1 MGRAR
6 NGDDGMKGVAK
17 MREAM
22 RAVPRKTA
30 VAAALLVL
38 AVTAGL
44 LYLVGGRG
52 DHGVVL
58 PERPVV
64 SGVEVM
70 TVSPADEETF
80 AEAMGTI
87 RALHLA
93 PVAPQVMGRVL
104 SVNFAEGSRVEKG
117 AVLAVID
124 DAHAAAQLA
133 SAEGMVAEARA
144 AVAEAEAAIAQAEA
158 ARSLAKRTY
167 ERYRRLHEEKVV
179 TSQEFDEVE
188 AKRTMALKEHE
199 RALEKRAQAQAKI
212 AQAQGQASAART
224 MHSYAKVK
232 APFAGIITEKR
243 IETGS
248 LAVPGQPIALLEDT
262 SRYRLEAA
270 VPEAYLPDL
279 AAGTPVEVV
288 LDAMAGRPVPATISE
303 VVPSVDPA
311 SRTFIVKAD
320 VAGPGLRSGL
330 FGRLRFPTGTGT
342 VLAVPQGAVAHLGG
356 YEGVF
361 LVTPDNVARLVI
373 VTTGRRMDDRVEI
386 LSGIEPGARIAVAPQ
401 GRLEDGV
408 RVEVRQ

>member
-1 MGRAR
+1 
-6 NGDDGMKGVAK
+6 MKGVET
-17 MREAM
+17 MRKALS
-22 RAVPRKTA
+22 AVTRKTA

-38 AVTAGL
+38 AAAAGL
-44 LYLVGGRG
+44 LYRYGGKA
-52 DHGVVL
+52 DHGAATA
-58 PERPVV
+58 ERPVV

-70 TVSPADEETF
+70 TVSPASEKTF
-80 AEAMGTI
+80 AEAMGTVKA
-87 RALHLA
+87 RNVAR
-93 PVAPQVMGRVL
+93 VAPQVMGRVL
-104 SVNFAEGSRVEKG
+104 HVNFAEGSRVEKG

-144 AVAEAEAAIAQAEA
+144 AVAEAQAAIAQAEA
-158 ARSLAKRTY
+158 ARSLAERTY

-179 TSQEFDEVE
+179 TRQEFDEVE
-188 AKRTMALKEHE
+188 AKRTMALKDHE
-199 RALEKRAQAQAKI
+199 RALEKLAQAQAKI

-224 MHSYAKVK
+224 MRSYAKVT
-232 APFAGIITEKR
+232 APFAGIVTEKR
-243 IETGS
+243 IEAGS
-248 LAVPGQPIALLEDT
+248 LAVPGQPIAVLEDT
-262 SRYRLEAA
+262 SLYRIEAA

-288 LDAMAGRPVPATISE
+288 LDAMAGRPVPATVSE

-320 VAGPGLRSGL
+320 VAGTGLRTGL

-342 VLAVPQGAVAHLGG
+342 VLAVPQAAVAHLGG
-356 YEGVF
+356 YDGVF

-373 VTTGRRMDDRVEI
+373 VRTGRRMDDRVEI
-386 LSGIEPGARIAVAPQ
+386 LSGLEPGARIAVAPQ

-408 RVEVRQ
+408 RVEIRQ